1 MSHNFN
7 SICVNSLIRKTNIFA
22 CDRFH
27 MHFRI
32 GKFWFTCIKL
42 ITTIELQYYVNL
54 RANFNLNKFGNLSI
68 QFENQSIISIQSFFS
83 VMGWKRPSNHFQ
95 SSECFIYVEIRLF
108 CLIHKVD
115 FCLANV
121 NLQVSKWFATYPV
134 INKHDKYRNVWR
146 SNFAMIL
153 REAMRE
159 WLQPNVGLKTC

>member
-1 MSHNFN
+1 M
-7 SICVNSLIRKTNIFA
+7 IRKTNIFA

-27 MHFRI
+27 MHCGI
-32 GKFWFTCIKL
+32 DKFWFTCRKL

-54 RANFNLNKFGNLSI
+54 KANFNLNKFENLSI
-68 QFENQSIISIQSFFS
+68 QFEKQSIISIQSFFS
-83 VMGWKRPSNHFQ
+83 VMGWKQPSNHFKALNV
-95 SSECFIYVEIRLF
+95 SSMSKFDFF

-146 SNFAMIL
+146 SIFAMIL